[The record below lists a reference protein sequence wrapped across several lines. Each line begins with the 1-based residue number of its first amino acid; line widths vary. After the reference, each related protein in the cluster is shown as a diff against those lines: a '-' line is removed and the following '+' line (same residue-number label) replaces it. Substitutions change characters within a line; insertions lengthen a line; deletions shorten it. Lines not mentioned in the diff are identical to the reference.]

1 MIRPALLQPGD
12 TIAIVSPAK
21 SIEAEHIHFAKAF
34 FEQKGLHVLVGEH
47 AFGQHNYFSG
57 TDEQRLHD
65 FQLALDNPDVKAI
78 ICARGG
84 YGCVRIVEQLQWA
97 SLLRD
102 PKWIVG
108 FSDVT
113 VLHQKALRLGVESIH
128 ATMPLNYRENTPE
141 ALDSL
146 WQSLTAGSV
155 QHEWATH
162 PDNRTGSATGT
173 VIGGNLSIL
182 YSLLATPLNP
192 PFEGAILFIEDV
204 GEQLYHIDRIFQ
216 TLKLSGALDRI
227 GGLIVGGMTDMRE
240 TATPTGLVLEELILD
255 QLRYRRIPVA
265 FQAPVGHIP
274 DNRAMICG
282 AKGRLEVTE
291 SSVIFSQS
299 CKPVL

>member
-21 SIEAEHIHFAKAF
+21 AIEAEHIHFAKAF
-34 FEQKGLHVLVGEH
+34 FERKGLKVLTGEH

-57 TDEQRLHD
+57 TDEQRLLD
-65 FQLALDNPDVKAI
+65 FQRSLDDPEVKAI

-97 SLLRD
+97 SLLRE

-113 VLHQKALRLGVESIH
+113 VFHQKALRLGVESIH

-141 ALDSL
+141 ALESL
-146 WQSLTAGSV
+146 WQSLSEGTVHHA
-155 QHEWATH
+155 WDAH
-162 PDNRTGSATGT
+162 PDNRPGSAAGT

-182 YSLLATPLNP
+182 YSLLATQLNP
-192 PFEGAILFIEDV
+192 PFEGALLFIEDV

-240 TATPTGLVLEELILD
+240 TATPTGLRLEELILD
-255 QLRYRRIPVA
+255 QLRYRKIPVA
-265 FQAPVGHIP
+265 FNAPIGHIA
-274 DNRAMICG
+274 DNRAVICG
-282 AKGRLEVTE
+282 AQGKIEVTE
-291 SSVIFSQS
+291 NGVVFSQYMS
-299 CKPVL
+299 V